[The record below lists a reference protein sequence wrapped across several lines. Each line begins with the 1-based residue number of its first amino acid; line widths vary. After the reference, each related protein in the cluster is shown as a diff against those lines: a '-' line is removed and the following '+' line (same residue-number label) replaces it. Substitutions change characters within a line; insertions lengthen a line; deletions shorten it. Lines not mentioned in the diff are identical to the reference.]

1 MNSTSKCA
9 SVQAAMHGIPPCPPT
24 PAPLHI
30 LVVDDHAIVREGLK
44 RILEGEGWQV
54 DEEAT
59 ALDALAALNRQAFDL
74 AIMDVSMPGMN
85 GLELLRRARSHH
97 PQLRLLMLSMHSEEQ
112 YAMRA
117 FKAGANGYMTK
128 DGAPRE
134 LAGAVRKIAEGGAYV
149 SPALAEQ
156 MVLHLNGAL
165 QPAMHTLLS
174 NRELEVLRRLIAGDR
189 PTEIAHALHLSI
201 KTVSTH
207 KRRILDRL
215 NLSSTAALIR
225 YGIEQGLDRPP
236 A

>member
-1 MNSTSKCA
+1 MK
-9 SVQAAMHGIPPCPPT
+9 P
-24 PAPLHI
+24 PLHI

-44 RILEGEGWQV
+44 RILEGEGWHV
-54 DEEAT
+54 DEEAS
-59 ALDALAALNRQAFDL
+59 ALDALDALNRRPFDL

-85 GLELLRRARSHH
+85 GLELLRRVRSHH

-134 LAGAVRKIAEGGAYV
+134 LAGAVRKIAAGGAYV

-156 MVLHLNGAL
+156 MVLHLNGAR

-174 NRELEVLRRLIAGDR
+174 NRELDVLRRLVAGER
-189 PTEIAHALHLSI
+189 PTEIALALHLSI
-201 KTVSTH
+201 KTISTH